1 MGRPPIQLASP
12 GDRGYNAAMVA
23 TNRPK
28 PVILCVLDGW
38 GHREESDH
46 NAIALART
54 PSLDHLFATSPH
66 VLLNASSSD
75 VGLPRGQM
83 GNSEVGH
90 MNLGAG
96 RVVVQDLPRVDAAIA
111 DGSLFET
118 TVFADLIGALRK
130 SGGTCHVLGLLSPG
144 GVHAHQA
151 QIAAFAR
158 EVAVR
163 GVAVAIHAFLDGRD
177 TPPKSAQGY
186 LSEFLAALPETGVT
200 VASMCGRYYAMDRDQ
215 RWERV
220 EPAYRAIALGEGDHA
235 DDPAAAVTAAY
246 DAGLTDEFIVPA
258 AIGGYAGMAAGDGL
272 VMMNFRADRAREILS
287 ALVDPSFE
295 GFQRT
300 RVIDFASS
308 VGLVSYSAALDR
320 QLTAL
325 LPPVALPASLGEVV
339 AAQGLRQLRIA
350 ETEKYAHVT
359 FFFNGG
365 VEDPFAGEHRILVP
379 SPKVATYDLQPEM
392 SAFEVTDQLVD
403 AIQRARFDFILV
415 NYANT
420 DMVGHTG
427 SLDAA
432 IRAVEAVDTCVG
444 RIADTVVQS
453 GGTLIVT
460 ADHGNAERMFD
471 PQTAQAH
478 TAHTTELVPCLIVNA
493 PTRDLALTEGRLAD
507 VAPTVLALLG
517 IPQSDEMTGR
527 SLIKAGAPALAANE
541 RQAIA

>member
-1 MGRPPIQLASP
+1 MSDCRAVRWG
-12 GDRGYNAAMVA
+12 
-23 TNRPK
+23 TPK
-28 PVILCVLDGW
+28 SAIL
-38 GHREESDH
+38 
-46 NAIALART
+46 
-54 PSLDHLFATSPH
+54 
-66 VLLNASSSD
+66 
-75 VGLPRGQM
+75 
-83 GNSEVGH
+83 
-90 MNLGAG
+90 NLGAG

-163 GVAVAIHAFLDGRD
+163 GVAVTIHAFLDGRD

-186 LSEFLAALPETGVT
+186 LTEFLAALPETGVT

-220 EPAYRAIALGEGDHA
+220 RARLSGHRIGREAITPMT
-235 DDPAAAVTAAY
+235 PAAAVTAAY
-246 DAGLTDEFIVPA
+246 AAGLTDEFIVPA

-365 VEDPFAGEHRILVP
+365 VEDPFAGEDRILVP

-392 SAFEVTDQLVD
+392 SAFEVTDQLID

-471 PQTAQAH
+471 PQNRTSPHRAH
-478 TAHTTELVPCLIVNA
+478 HR
-493 PTRDLALTEGRLAD
+493 TRALSNRQCAD
-507 VAPTVLALLG
+507 PGSGADRR
-517 IPQSDEMTGR
+517 STGR
-527 SLIKAGAPALAANE
+527 RCPNGSRPPGYSPIGRDDRPVADQGRRTRAC
-541 RQAIA
+541 RQ